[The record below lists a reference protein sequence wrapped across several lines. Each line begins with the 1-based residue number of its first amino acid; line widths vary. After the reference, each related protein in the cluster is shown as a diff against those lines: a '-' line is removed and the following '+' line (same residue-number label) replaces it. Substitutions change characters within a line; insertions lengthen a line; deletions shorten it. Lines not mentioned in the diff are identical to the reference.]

1 MKVILIKDLKR
12 KGLFGD
18 VINVEDGYGRNFLI
32 PQGYAISANKA
43 NLKRFEEIKDKELKK
58 VEDLRSELN
67 ETANKVNGRS
77 FTIVAL
83 TRDGKL
89 YGSIT
94 ATQIVS
100 IIKGEFPDMK
110 INASDV
116 LIEDGSI
123 KFSGSYKCKL
133 QLTKSISADFTLIV
147 ESDESDEQPEL
158 LEALMDDKEST
169 ADELVDSAEETGEDE
184 SEEAATA
191 ETDKDENEEADTTE
205 TGEAETDEPV
215 DSTKSDDAVAT
226 ESDAATAES
235 ITNADA

>member
-32 PQGYAISANKA
+32 PEGYAISANKA

-58 VEDLRSELN
+58 VENLRSELN

-77 FTIVAL
+77 FTTIAL

-100 IIKGEFPDMK
+100 IIKDEFPEMK

-133 QLTKSISADFTLIV
+133 QLTKSIAADFILVV

-158 LEALMDDKEST
+158 LEP
-169 ADELVDSAEETGEDE
+169 LVDDQE
-184 SEEAATA
+184 ATA
-191 ETDKDENEEADTTE
+191 
-205 TGEAETDEPV
+205 DEPV
-215 DSTKSDDAVAT
+215 DSPVETGQESSDDASIIETDETSTT
-226 ESDAATAES
+226 ETDETSVSEPGQDIAS
-235 ITNADA
+235 